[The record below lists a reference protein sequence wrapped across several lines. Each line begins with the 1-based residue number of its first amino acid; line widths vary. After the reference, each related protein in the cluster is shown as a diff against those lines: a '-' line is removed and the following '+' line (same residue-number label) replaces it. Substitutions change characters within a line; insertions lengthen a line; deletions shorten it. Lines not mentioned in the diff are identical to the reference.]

1 MKENQICKWII
12 GWFVLFGVS
21 KHPRRTVKSHK
32 YRKKLLNYLHMS
44 KKSSIFAADF
54 ERGDPKRSPRSHK
67 IMTYMLDKT
76 QLQNWIEEYLKGT
89 DYELITLN
97 VSAGNDIL
105 VEVDRLAGVDV
116 DFCAELNRFLVEK
129 LEGLAVTGYG
139 LPDYSLEVGSVSLT
153 DPFKTKM
160 QYEKNLGHDVEVL
173 VDGKKLR
180 GQLVSVDEETFSVDI
195 EEKVAVEGK
204 KRKETQIV
212 TYTWRYDEPK
222 YVKYDLKF

>member
-1 MKENQICKWII
+1 
-12 GWFVLFGVS
+12 
-21 KHPRRTVKSHK
+21 
-32 YRKKLLNYLHMS
+32 
-44 KKSSIFAADF
+44 
-54 ERGDPKRSPRSHK
+54 
-67 IMTYMLDKT
+67 MLDKQ
-76 QLQNWIEEYLKGT
+76 QLQNWIEEYLKDT
-89 DYELITLN
+89 DYALITLN

-129 LEGLAVTGYG
+129 LDAVE
-139 LPDYSLEVGSVSLT
+139 PDYSLEVGSVSLT

-160 QYEKNLGHDVEVL
+160 QYEKNLGHDVEIL
-173 VDGKKLR
+173 AEGKKLR

-204 KRKETQIV
+204 KRKETRIV
-212 TYTWRYDEPK
+212 THTWRYDEPK

>member
-1 MKENQICKWII
+1 M
-12 GWFVLFGVS
+12 
-21 KHPRRTVKSHK
+21 
-32 YRKKLLNYLHMS
+32 
-44 KKSSIFAADF
+44 
-54 ERGDPKRSPRSHK
+54 
-67 IMTYMLDKT
+67 DKQ
-76 QLQNWIEEYLKGT
+76 QLQNWIEEYLQGT

-116 DFCAELNRFLVEK
+116 DFCAELNRYLVEK
-129 LEGLAVTGYG
+129 LDTVE
-139 LPDYSLEVGSVSLT
+139 PDYSLEVGSVSLT

-173 VDGKKLR
+173 VEGKKLR
-180 GQLVSVDEETFSVDI
+180 GQLVSVDEETFSVDV

-204 KRKETQIV
+204 KRKQTQIV
-212 TYTWRYDEPK
+212 THTWRYDDPK